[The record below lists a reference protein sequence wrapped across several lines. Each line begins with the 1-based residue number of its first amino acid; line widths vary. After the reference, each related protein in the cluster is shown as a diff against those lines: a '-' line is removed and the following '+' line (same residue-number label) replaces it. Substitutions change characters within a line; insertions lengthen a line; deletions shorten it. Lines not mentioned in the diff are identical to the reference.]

1 MQSGEVLVLLMCSA
15 VGAVSLTTSSFGACC
30 VAAAV
35 WLVFWV
41 VRGPWFGWPMSE
53 ESRPNESSLTHNGAS
68 TNEDDCPIVQN
79 HTAEN
84 ACALFWQAVLRK
96 RSTGLNESPE
106 ITTLISRLPHMDFQG
121 LFQDPCDTCSSP
133 YVFCAQGYVCKVAI
147 QWFEHG
153 YSGLFARADHG
164 LLRMSSGLKPP
175 KWLPYGC
182 GTLRQMKLL
191 PCVSLK
197 LFRDRSPTG
206 NIMFMGRKTGQPSE
220 DFWEHCVC
228 SHLTTTMSAFLRI
241 LCGAHL
247 TRYTS
252 YPMQLGLSHLATHKQ
267 DGSEVE
273 HPSFP
278 WAMCLQPLLPR
289 GGTFPSQFTNISV
302 GTPIYDIFAMA
313 GPSSEGR
320 RVGRIGRIVA
330 TSEVVGSGMHLV
342 FKHQRKE
349 EDHALRPGWK
359 LTHEDGR
366 IGWEE
371 FERLIS
377 AGGFADLE
385 RAGEPSERAETS
397 SNKVRSCMG
406 ACGGR
411 WE

>member
-1 MQSGEVLVLLMCSA
+1 MSFELNMQSGEVLVLLMCSA

-35 WLVFWV
+35 WLIFWV
-41 VRGPWFGWPMSE
+41 VRGPWFGCPMSE
-53 ESRPNESSLTHNGAS
+53 ESRPNESSLAHNGAS

-121 LFQDPCDTCSSP
+121 LFQDPGDTCSSP

-164 LLRMSSGLKPP
+164 LLRM
-175 KWLPYGC
+175 
-182 GTLRQMKLL
+182 
-191 PCVSLK
+191 
-197 LFRDRSPTG
+197 
-206 NIMFMGRKTGQPSE
+206 
-220 DFWEHCVC
+220 
-228 SHLTTTMSAFLRI
+228 

-330 TSEVVGSGMHLV
+330 TSEVVGSGVHLV

-359 LTHEDGR
+359 LTHEDGK

-406 ACGGR
+406 ACGGLANLR
-411 WE
+411 SEPRPPVIKSALAW